1 MALPCPFRPM
11 GVHLHKRITGTR
23 LATAVTAVLAVT
35 ALGAGTLATAPA
47 AYAAPAAASAFT
59 AEESGLPVLPLGSS
73 LDSVGTTGA
82 LSYSMADGGG
92 LELLWTPYDNGTPTK
107 LPLDPNGY
115 WDESGTDVVALGDSS
130 MRSLTLRNMATP
142 AAPGVTIDLAALDGD
157 LVAVLSP
164 TSVLADIVNAEG
176 YSELHIVTKNG
187 DATTT
192 TKVDGLPADVS
203 WFQGASALRNGTIL
217 VAYETGTEEAPTAGR
232 AVIDV
237 ASSSVIKAYDTKSG
251 FHPELQLTDSHVGWF
266 ESDAGSGLLMTT
278 VDRATGV
285 KKQTRV
291 GDLVNDFWAS
301 LVGGWL
307 VYGDTES
314 PAKALNLADGS
325 TLTLDVQGL
334 TSVSSADGSVTLEGS
349 NETDGTGLFRITAG
363 ANGAAPV
370 ITKTAD
376 ISIPDA
382 LEITEVHIADST
394 NLDATGG
401 KVTMGW
407 TLSRTDATIDVTITN
422 TTTDASFTKTV
433 NAPATGDRFTYVWDG
448 TINGVDAPNGEY
460 AVEAEAYLLDD
471 SDYAY
476 QGWLT
481 KITRNANVHDYNNN
495 GSTDLLVRDSAGVL
509 WREDLRDRPV
519 NGLIKSAQ
527 RTRIGS
533 GWNTYKHI
541 EAVGN
546 VGGAATGDLLTVDSA
561 GVLWNQL
568 GKGDGTF
575 APRRQLGT
583 GWGIYNKITGG
594 SDLTNDG
601 KADLIAVDT
610 SGAWW
615 LRKGTGDWA
624 KPFGDRIKMG
634 TGWNTYNQIVATG
647 NIAGGAAGDL
657 VGRDTSGV
665 LWLHLG
671 KGDGTFA
678 PRVKIGSGW
687 NVYSQ
692 LVAAGDVDSDGR
704 LDLYAYGSGG
714 SVLYR
719 GTGSYLAPFT
729 KTSTSVFTSELTKFT
744 SVS

>member
-1 MALPCPFRPM
+1 M
-11 GVHLHKRITGTR
+11 HKRITGTR

-35 ALGAGTLATAPA
+35 TLGAGTLATAPA
-47 AYAAPAAASAFT
+47 AYAAPVTAPAFT
-59 AEESGLPVLPLGSS
+59 AEESGLPVLPVGSY
-73 LDSVGTTGA
+73 LDSVGTTGV
-82 LSYSMADGGG
+82 LSYSMNDSDN
-92 LELLWTPYDNGTPTK
+92 LELLWTPYDNGIPTK
-107 LPLDPNGY
+107 LPVGPNDY
-115 WDESGTDVVALGDSS
+115 WYTSGTDVVAMNDIETQAV
-130 MRSLTLRNMATP
+130 TLRNMATP
-142 AAPGVTIDLAALDGD
+142 AAPGVTIDLGALDGY

-164 TSVLADIVNAEG
+164 TSVLAEIMTAEG
-176 YSELHIVTKNG
+176 AFELHIVTKNG

-192 TKVDGLPADVS
+192 SKVEGLPTDVS
-203 WFQGASALRNGTIL
+203 LIDASAVRSGAIL
-217 VAYETGTEEAPTAGR
+217 VAYETGSEENPISGR

-237 ASSSVIKAYDTKSG
+237 ASSSVLTTYDVDSEYNPT
-251 FHPELQLTDSHVGWF
+251 LQLTDSHVGWI
-266 ESDAGSGLLMTT
+266 ERDASSGLYMTT
-278 VDRATGV
+278 VDRATGAR
-285 KKQTRV
+285 KQTRV
-291 GDLVNDFWAS
+291 GDLVNDYYAS

-307 VYGDTES
+307 VYGTEGS
-314 PAKALNLADGS
+314 PAKALNLTDGS
-325 TLTLDVQGL
+325 PLTLGVEGSA
-334 TSVSSADGSVTLEGS
+334 SVNSSDGSVTLDGS

-363 ANGAAPV
+363 SNGAAPV
-370 ITKTAD
+370 VTKTMD
-376 ISIPDA
+376 TSIPDA
-382 LEITEVHIADST
+382 LEIQLVHIADST

-407 TLSRTDATIDVTITN
+407 TLSRTDAYIDVTITN
-422 TTTDASFTKTV
+422 TTTDATFTKRV
-433 NAPATGDRFTYVWDG
+433 NAPASGNRFTYVWDG
-448 TINGVDAPNGEY
+448 SINGVDAPNGEY
-460 AVEAEAYLLDD
+460 AVEAEAYALDD
-471 SDYAY
+471 PADYAY

-481 KITRNANVHDYNNN
+481 KITRNANVHDYDNN
-495 GSTDLLVRDSAGVL
+495 GSTDLLVRDSSGVL
-509 WREDLRDRPV
+509 WRQDLRDRPV
-519 NGLIKSAQ
+519 NGLIKAAQ
-527 RTRIGS
+527 RTQIGT

-601 KADLIAVDT
+601 KPDLVAVDT

-624 KPFGDRIKMG
+624 KPFGDRVKMG

-678 PRVKIGSGW
+678 PRVKIGGGW